1 MPPKTKETKE
11 KVAKEKVTKEKV
23 TKQGKAKPEK
33 AKPEKEKA
41 PREYDPM
48 KGERLPLMKS
58 LYKLKA
64 LGETDAVDADKI
76 ADKSGITK
84 EKVKHYFYK
93 DGDLVQNGYVGIAQG
108 NGRSLGYYL
117 TPKGVKLV
125 SV

>member
-1 MPPKTKETKE
+1 MPPKTKEAPVKEKKATKEKVTKEKVTKE
-11 KVAKEKVTKEKV
+11 KVAKEKVTKEK
-23 TKQGKAKPEK
+23 
-33 AKPEKEKA
+33 A
-41 PREYDPM
+41 PREYDPL
-48 KGERLPLMKS
+48 KGERMPLMKS